1 VKRFTVLWRQTAL
14 DQLAEIWLAASD
26 RDQVTRAV
34 NAIDSLLSTDP
45 SGDPTKEL
53 AEGLRTVIV
62 LPLRVTYAVQ
72 EDDRTVD
79 VAIIRRVFSP
89 TP

>member
-1 VKRFTVLWRQTAL
+1 MKRFTVLWRQTAI

-45 SGDPTKEL
+45 SGDLTKEL
-53 AEGLRTVIV
+53 AEGLRTAIV
-62 LPLRVTYAVQ
+62 LPSRVISSVQ
-72 EDDRTVD
+72 VDDRTVD
-79 VAIIRRVFSP
+79 VAMVRLVFSP